1 MAHDTRTTRDYRIWG
16 LRYGLPLVLFVAGW
30 VILFTADSSIRW
42 DGWGMCMG
50 AAGAILLL
58 NLLFRYGAR
67 GDEERAEEEAAREYY
82 AEHGRWPDEKG

>member
-1 MAHDTRTTRDYRIWG
+1 VGSRRHLIWG

-30 VILFTADSSIRW
+30 VILFAADDSVRW

-58 NLLFRYGAR
+58 NVLFRYGAR
-67 GDEERAEEEAAREYY
+67 GDRERHEEDAAREFYST
-82 AEHGRWPDEKG
+82 HGHWPDERPR